1 MNEFRA
7 NPYFNLIVPSIYA
20 ISNQELYCGK
30 KKCCK
35 KFKKGKRCKNCPGR
49 DKIS

>member
-1 MNEFRA
+1 MNFRI
-7 NPYFNLIVPSIYA
+7 NPYFNLVVPPITEERA
-20 ISNQELYCGK
+20 FYCGK

-35 KFKKGKRCKNCPGR
+35 KFKKGKRCKKCPGR

>member
-1 MNEFRA
+1 MNEFKA
-7 NPYFNLIVPSIYA
+7 NPYFNLIVPA
-20 ISNQELYCGK
+20 IDANTNQEFYCGK

-35 KFKKGKRCKNCPGR
+35 KFKKGKRCKKCPGR

>member
-1 MNEFRA
+1 MDFRT
-7 NPYFNLIVPSIYA
+7 NPYFNLVVPNLESKNYE
-20 ISNQELYCGK
+20 QYCGK

-35 KFKKGKRCKNCPGR
+35 KFKKGKRCKKCPGR